1 MVSDAREN
9 TVGVIGLG
17 AIGGHVA
24 RALSRAGWQVLGYDV
39 RPQAYEQ
46 FPEARPCATVAEL
59 AAASNLVLIAVY
71 DDDQL
76 RAGLSGRDG
85 ILSADPLPAVV
96 CVLSTVTLTTLRSAA
111 EEADQSGVEL
121 IDCGVTGGQSLRTR
135 GKIVV
140 LAGGSAQALNRARPA
155 LEVFAEPLLHMGP
168 LGAGMQAKLA
178 RNLMHY
184 SGWYAAWEAATI
196 AAACDIDVHKLIE
209 AHRISNEIS
218 SGGGTNLLARGIGPG
233 PADPD
238 DAASIAARVQSAD
251 FARKDLGYVLEL
263 AGELGISLP
272 GAELVLERI
281 DEVVGLAGSDP
292 LPSPTR

>member
-1 MVSDAREN
+1 MASDAREK

-46 FPEARPCATVAEL
+46 FPEARPVATVSEL
-59 AAASNLVLIAVY
+59 AAAAKLVLVAVY
-71 DDDQL
+71 DDAQL
-76 RAGLSGRDG
+76 RAVLSGPDG
-85 ILSADPLPAVV
+85 VLAADPSPGVV
-96 CVLSTVTLTTLRSAA
+96 CVLSTITLGTLRWAA
-111 EEADQSGVEL
+111 QEAQQGGIEV
-121 IDCGVTGGQSLRTR
+121 IDCGVTGGQALRAR

-140 LAGGSAQALNRARPA
+140 LAGGSEEAIGLARPA
-155 LEVFAEPLLHMGP
+155 LEAFAAPLLHMGP
-168 LGAGMQAKLA
+168 LGAGMRAKLA

-196 AAACDIDVHKLIE
+196 AAACEIDVQKLVQ
-209 AHRISNEIS
+209 AHQISNEMS
-218 SGGGTNLLARGIGPG
+218 SGGGTNLLSRGIGPG

-238 DAASIAARVQSAD
+238 DRESIAARRASAD

-263 AGELGISLP
+263 ADELGIPLP
-272 GAELVLERI
+272 GAELVLDRI
-281 DEVVGLAGSDP
+281 DLVVGLAG
-292 LPSPTR
+292 LPQSQGNRQ